1 MNLKKEDKGY
11 VFISYE
17 HLNEKG
23 ETDKLYGIGG
33 QLTIEEYLKLCEE
46 NFPGCLM
53 HFAKSLHNKNLPDV
67 SQDKINVQPVKSK
80 KDTKEPK
87 TKNKDIYT
95 ECRDREQAFQLCCE
109 RIFQLSDVMENFLKA
124 SGMSN
129 SDAFAAKMKLA
140 AVKVEEALRAI
151 DEDKKPETFSPQ
163 PNTDEDLKD
172 MQAKAKVQEAR
183 EIFNCLV
190 NKKEDNKEQPESK
203 NHLPMIGF
211 GIIGEDITD
220 KEIEILMDFLSETGL
235 LEFLPDKLM
244 KEDGK
249 LEFKPMDC
257 DHKCFSCK
265 SLGTCETIKRAMDKA
280 KNTPIQ

>member
-17 HLNEKG
+17 SFNEKG
-23 ETDKLYGIGG
+23 ETDKLHSIGG

-53 HFAKSLHNKNLPDV
+53 RFAKSLHNKNLTDV
-67 SQDKINVQPVKSK
+67 SQEKNNVQPVKSK
-80 KDTKEPK
+80 KDTKESK
-87 TKNKDIYT
+87 TKNKDGYAEYA
-95 ECRDREQAFQLCCE
+95 ECCEQAFQL
-109 RIFQLSDVMENFLKA
+109 SDMMGNFLKA
-124 SGMSN
+124 LGMPE
-129 SDAFAAKMKLA
+129 DFIFAAKMKLA
-140 AVKVEEALRAI
+140 AVKVEEQLRAR
-151 DEDKKPETFSPQ
+151 DEAKKPGTVSPQ
-163 PNTDEDLKD
+163 PNTDENLKD

-235 LEFLPDKLM
+235 LEFLPEKLRQ
-244 KEDGK
+244 KAKDDDK